1 MNTKQADE
9 NVINE
14 IEFFNI
20 EWCFEGAKST
30 KKMRK
35 AMPTY
40 VKINLDDEFQYKD
53 WVNEMYVECGSEA
66 QEFDNWLSEKF
77 LEQRYGWLVEECS
90 VTISFE

>member
-1 MNTKQADE
+1 MTIKQADE

-40 VKINLDDEFQYKD
+40 VKINLD

-77 LEQRYGWLVEECS
+77 LEQRYGWLVKECS